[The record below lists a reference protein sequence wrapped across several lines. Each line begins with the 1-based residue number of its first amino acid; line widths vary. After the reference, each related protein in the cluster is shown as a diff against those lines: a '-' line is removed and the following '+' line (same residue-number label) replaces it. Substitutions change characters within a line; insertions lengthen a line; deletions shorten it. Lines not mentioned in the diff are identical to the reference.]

1 MSQWTHVCG
10 CIRYDALRIHKNMPF
25 STIEEIK
32 ALIGNPVSF
41 DDPLEKWNACKVP
54 CGSEGSI
61 QFLFWENPILN
72 YVAAFTVAVFGD
84 LRDFGPEDIPKIE
97 QWFNRVTNQP
107 NLMVRSAILL
117 IEAEGFDPIVL
128 RYRET
133 CCADAAVRRDG
144 V

>member
-10 CIRYDALRIHKNMPF
+10 CIRYDAIRIHNLPLAF
-25 STIEEIK
+25 SSISTIEEIK
-32 ALIGNPVSF
+32 AVIGNPVSF
-41 DDPLEKWNACKVP
+41 DDPSEKWNACNVP

-61 QFLFWENPILN
+61 QFLFWENPMLN
-72 YVAAFTVAVFGD
+72 HVAAFNVAVFGD

-97 QWFNRVTNQP
+97 RWFNRVTNQP

-117 IEAEGFDPIVL
+117 IEAEGFDPVIL
-128 RYRET
+128 RHRKN
-133 CCADAAVRRDG
+133 G